1 MRFMTSLINHRI
13 HWKHFV
19 LICGATIVFVAG
31 IGWGGHMF
39 DSSGQVSAK
48 DSSDSS
54 PHFILKGERIVIPE
68 SSPLRSR
75 LNVQPVAVKSTPQD
89 LQLPAIVE
97 ADPARTVNILPPLAG
112 RVVRLNVRLG
122 DHVVKNQPLAV
133 IDSSDLAQAYADDD
147 KARSLLDHA
156 KRTLDRARSVHE
168 AGGGPLKDLEQAESD
183 YAQAE
188 AEFNRAEDRLRGIG
202 VQPMPHG
209 KSRLLTIIAPITGTV
224 TTLTTASGAFA
235 NDATASLL
243 TISNLDSV
251 WVTAM
256 VPETDLAT
264 IAAGQNV
271 DVTLSAY
278 PGQVF
283 YGKVSFVSNVV
294 EPDTRRT
301 KVRIAFANPQCKF
314 KPNMFAT
321 ASFKIPQKSAVYVP
335 NSALL
340 MDNDSTT
347 VLVEV
352 APWTFTKRRVLPGY
366 GEGDS
371 TRIDQG
377 LAQGER
383 VVVKGGVLLH
393 D

>member
-1 MRFMTSLINHRI
+1 MSNFADRLNR
-13 HWKHFV
+13 KHFV
-19 LICGATIVFVAG
+19 LIGCGIIALV
-31 IGWGGHMF
+31 IGWGIRVSG
-39 DSSGQVSAK
+39 SSGRAAQDAPDSA
-48 DSSDSS
+48 
-54 PHFILKGERIVIPE
+54 PVFLHKGDRIFIPE
-68 SSPLRSR
+68 NSTLRTR
-75 LNVQPVAVKSTPQD
+75 LHVEPVAVKDTPRT

-97 ADPARTVNILPPLAG
+97 ADPARTVNILPPLSG
-112 RVVRLNVRLG
+112 KVVRLEVRLG
-122 DHVVKNQPLAV
+122 DRVVKGQALAV

-147 KARSLLDHA
+147 KARSALDHA
-156 KRTLDRARSVHE
+156 RRTLDRARNVHQ

-183 YAQAE
+183 HAQAE
-188 AEFNRAEDRLRGIG
+188 AEFNRAEARLRGIG
-202 VQPMPHG
+202 VEPKPHG
-209 KSRLLTIIAPITGTV
+209 KGRLLTVVAPVTGTI

-235 NDATASLL
+235 NDATASLM

-256 VPETDLAT
+256 VPENDLAL
-264 IAAGQNV
+264 IAGGQSV
-271 DVTLSAY
+271 DVSLSAY
-278 PGQVF
+278 PSEIFHGS
-283 YGKVSFVSNVV
+283 VSFVSNVV

-301 KVRIAFANPQCKF
+301 KVRIAFANPKQRL

-352 APWTFTKRRVLPGY
+352 APWTFARRQVSPGY
-366 GEGDS
+366 GEADS
-371 TRIDQG
+371 TRIDEG